1 MGYDRE
7 REVAVEAVREAA
19 RLCVDVRKS
28 LVGAMEKE
36 DRSPVTVA
44 DFGSQALVCRR
55 LKSVF
60 PNDPIVAEEDAS
72 VLRGG
77 EQTAMR
83 KTVCEFVRAYAQADE
98 GTICDWIDA
107 GNGDVAERFW
117 TLDPIDGTKG
127 FLRGDQYAVALA
139 LVDCGEVKVAALA
152 CPALPVDMEEMEGD
166 CGVLFVAVRGEGTRA
181 MSLEGG
187 DVADVRIDDPAWRF
201 AESVESSHGDFDAQ
215 GAVARAVGIVSP
227 SLRMDSQE
235 KYGAV
240 ARGDA
245 ALYLRLPSPE
255 YPDYRE
261 NIWDHAAGAL
271 IVEEAGGK
279 VSDMFGRPLDF
290 VSAAQMEDNRGVVV
304 SAREIHA
311 RVIGALRD
319 M

>member
-227 SLRMDSQE
+227 SLRMDSQV

>member
-1 MGYDRE
+1 MKYNQE

-55 LKSVF
+55 LKAVF
-60 PNDPIVAEEDAS
+60 PEDPIVGEEDAS
-72 VLRGG
+72 VLRGA

-83 KTVCEFVRAYAQADE
+83 KTVCDFVRAYAQADE
-98 GTICDWIDA
+98 NTICDWIDA
-107 GNGDVAERFW
+107 GNGDVAARFW

-152 CPALPVDMEEMEGD
+152 CPALPVDMDEADGD
-166 CGVLFVAVRGEGTRA
+166 CGVLFVAVRGEGTQMMPLA
-181 MSLEGG
+181 GG

-201 AESVESSHGDFDAQ
+201 AESVESSHGDQDAHK
-215 GAVARAVGIVSP
+215 AVARAVGIESP
-227 SLRMDSQE
+227 SLRMDSQV

-271 IVEEAGGK
+271 IVEEAGGQ

-311 RVIGALRD
+311 RVIDALRG